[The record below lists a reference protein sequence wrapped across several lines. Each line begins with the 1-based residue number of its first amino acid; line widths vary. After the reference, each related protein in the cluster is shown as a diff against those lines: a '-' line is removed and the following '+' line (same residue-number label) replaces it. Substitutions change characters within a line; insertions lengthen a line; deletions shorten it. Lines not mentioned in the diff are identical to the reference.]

1 MAKWFEE
8 KLGAEVI
15 RTMQQGKPRID
26 LKLGGAS
33 IFIAPVA
40 DGDGTNG
47 APTIPYRGL
56 DHFGLSVNGIDEIAA
71 DLKKKGVE
79 FTREPTTVRPG
90 TRVCFIKAPDG
101 VSYRT
106 RGERREIHA
115 DQGRSRRRRAAHGSL
130 SEDQSAGPRAG
141 AAPR

>member
-1 MAKWFEE
+1 MAKYTWDHIHLRTTNPEVMAKWFEE
-8 KLGAEVI
+8 KLGAEVV

-40 DGDGTNG
+40 EGDGTNG

-56 DHFGLSVNGIDEIAA
+56 DHFGLAVNGIDEIAA

-90 TRVCFIKAPDG
+90 TRVCFIKAPEG
-101 VSYRT
+101 VSIELLDRNV
-106 RGERREIHA
+106 
-115 DQGRSRRRRAAHGSL
+115 
-130 SEDQSAGPRAG
+130 
-141 AAPR
+141 